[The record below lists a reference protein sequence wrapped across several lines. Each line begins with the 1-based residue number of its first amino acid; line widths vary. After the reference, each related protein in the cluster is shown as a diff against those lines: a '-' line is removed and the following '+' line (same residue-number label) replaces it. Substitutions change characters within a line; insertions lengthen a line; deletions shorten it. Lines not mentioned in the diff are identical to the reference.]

1 LEDAIEVNG
10 KMKLKSQLS
19 NQVNMTKF
27 SQSSSTIGACKGAVE
42 VRDKKVGNKGNH
54 KVIIIGDSHSR
65 GLAKEVQYHLN
76 KNFGVTGFVKPGTG
90 AEIIVNSAMS
100 DIVNLSKS
108 DVVVFCGGSNDVNK
122 NKASVAL
129 KHISNFVKVNNNT
142 NIILLSAPHRHDL
155 MDSSCVNNEIK
166 SFNRKLRKHVKTSKH
181 TSVLEINPNREFFT
195 QHGLY
200 LNGRGKEKV
209 AKQIVAQLSTI
220 LGKKAEGPISLG

>member
-10 KMKLKSQLS
+10 KKKLKSQLS

-27 SQSSSTIGACKGAVE
+27 SQSSSTIGACKGTVE
-42 VRDKKVGNKGNH
+42 VRNKKFGNKRNH
-54 KVIIIGDSHSR
+54 KVVITGDSHSR

-76 KNFGVTGFVKPGTG
+76 KNFEVTGFLKPGTG

-129 KHISNFVKVNNNT
+129 KHISN
-142 NIILLSAPHRHDL
+142 LLL
-155 MDSSCVNNEIK
+155 
-166 SFNRKLRKHVKTSKH
+166 T
-181 TSVLEINPNREFFT
+181 
-195 QHGLY
+195 Y
-200 LNGRGKEKV
+200 
-209 AKQIVAQLSTI
+209 
-220 LGKKAEGPISLG
+220 